1 MADHYAKD
9 RFDDIP
15 DDLKR
20 VGAHRAPAKPGR
32 GWVVFLWA
40 VLATVV
46 LIAAGIFGLFALSDR
61 VNFTDTSTAPA
72 TAVPEP
78 TETPTAEATIDP
90 ESMVT
95 VLNGTA
101 TKGLATR
108 AIEQLNTAG
117 WTQNITPGNAS
128 ATDVATTTV
137 YYEDVGQEGAARGL
151 AEALGV
157 TNIQLSTQFQIPV
170 DEGEEPI
177 LQLTVVL
184 GADFVPAD

>member
-20 VGAHRAPAKPGR
+20 VGAHRAPPKAGR
-32 GWVVFLWA
+32 GWLVFLWA
-40 VLATVV
+40 ALATVV
-46 LIAAGIFGLFALSDR
+46 LVTAGILGLFALSDR
-61 VNFTDTSTAPA
+61 VNFTDTSTTPA

-95 VLNGTA
+95 VLNGTG

-108 AIEQLNTAG
+108 AIEQLNGAG

-128 ATDVATTTV
+128 ATDVTTTTV
-137 YYEDVGQEGAARGL
+137 YYEDASQEGAARGL

-170 DEGEEPI
+170 EEGEEPI
-177 LQLTVVL
+177 LQLTVLL
-184 GADFVPAD
+184 GSDFDPVE

>member
-20 VGAHRAPAKPGR
+20 VGAHRAPPKPGR
-32 GWVVFLWA
+32 GLVILLWA
-40 VLATVV
+40 ALATVV
-46 LIAAGIFGLFALSDR
+46 LVAAGILGLFALSDR
-61 VNFTDTSTAPA
+61 VNFTDTSTTPA
-72 TAVPEP
+72 SAQPEP
-78 TETPTAEATIDP
+78 TDTPTAVATIDP
-90 ESMVT
+90 ASMVT

-108 AIEQLNTAG
+108 AIEQLNAVG

-128 ATDVATTTV
+128 ANDVTTTTV
-137 YYEDVGQEGAARGL
+137 YYEDASQEGAARGL

-170 DEGEEPI
+170 TEGEEPI

-184 GADFVPAD
+184 GSDFVPQE

>member
-1 MADHYAKD
+1 MADRYAKD

-15 DDLKR
+15 EDLKR
-20 VGAHRAPAKPGR
+20 VGAHRAPPKPGR
-32 GWVVFLWA
+32 RWIIFLWA
-40 VLATVV
+40 ALTTIVLVA
-46 LIAAGIFGLFALSDR
+46 IGILGLFALSDN
-61 VNFTDTSTAPA
+61 VNFADTSTTPA

-78 TETPTAEATIDP
+78 TETPTAEPTIDP

-108 AIEQLNTAG
+108 AIQQLNAAG

-128 ATDVATTTV
+128 AKDVESTAV
-137 YYEDVGQEGAARGL
+137 YYEDASQEGAARGL

-157 TNIQLSTQFQIPV
+157 ADVQLSTQFQIPV
-170 DEGEEPI
+170 AEGEEPI

-184 GADFVPAD
+184 GADFVPQE

>member
-20 VGAHRAPAKPGR
+20 VGAHRAPPAPGK
-32 GWVVFLWA
+32 GLVIFLWA
-40 VLATVV
+40 ALATVV
-46 LIAAGIFGLFALSDR
+46 LVAAGILGLFVLGDR
-61 VNFTDTSTAPA
+61 VNFTDTTTPPASTAP
-72 TAVPEP
+72 EP
-78 TETPTAEATIDP
+78 TDTPTAEATIDP
-90 ESMVT
+90 TSMVT

-108 AIEQLNTAG
+108 AIEQLNSAG

-128 ATDVATTTV
+128 ATDVTTTTV
-137 YYEDVGQEGAARGL
+137 YYEDATQEGAARGL

-157 TNIQLSTQFQIPV
+157 ANIQLSTQFQIPV
-170 DEGEEPI
+170 GDGEDPI

-184 GADFVPAD
+184 GSDFAPQE

>member
-20 VGAHRAPAKPGR
+20 VGAHRAPPKPGR
-32 GWVVFLWA
+32 GWITFLWA
-40 VLATVV
+40 ALATVV
-46 LIAAGIFGLFALSDR
+46 LVAAGILGLFALSDN
-61 VNFTDTSTAPA
+61 VNFSDTSTTPA
-72 TAVPEP
+72 TAAPEP

-108 AIEQLNTAG
+108 AIQQLNAAG

-128 ATDVATTTV
+128 ANDVETTAV
-137 YYEDVGQEGAARGL
+137 YYEDATQEGAARGL

-157 TNIQLSTQFQIPV
+157 ANIQLSTQFQIPV
-170 DEGEEPI
+170 GEGEEPI
-177 LQLTVVL
+177 FQLTVVL
-184 GADFVPAD
+184 GSDFVPQE

>member
-9 RFDDIP
+9 RFDEIP

-20 VGAHRAPAKPGR
+20 VGAHRAPPKR
-32 GWVVFLWA
+32 GKGWITFLWA
-40 VLATVV
+40 ALATVV
-46 LIAAGIFGLFALSDR
+46 LVAAGILGLFALSDK
-61 VNFTDTSTAPA
+61 VNFNDTSTAPA

-78 TETPTAEATIDP
+78 TETPVAVATIDP
-90 ESMVT
+90 EAMVT

-101 TKGLATR
+101 TRGLATR
-108 AIEQLNTAG
+108 AIEQLNEAG

-137 YYEDVGQEGAARGL
+137 YYEDPSQEGAARGL
-151 AEALGV
+151 AEALGI

-170 DEGEEPI
+170 EEGEEPI
-177 LQLTVVL
+177 FQLTVVL
-184 GADFVPAD
+184 GSDFVPQD

>member
-20 VGAHRAPAKPGR
+20 VGAHRAPAQGK
-32 GWVVFLWA
+32 GWVLFLWA
-40 VLATVV
+40 AVATVILV
-46 LIAAGIFGLFALSDR
+46 AAGLIGLFVLGDR
-61 VNFTDTSTAPA
+61 VNFTDTTTPPAST
-72 TAVPEP
+72 VPEP
-78 TETPTAEATIDP
+78 TETPTAVATIDP

-108 AIEQLNTAG
+108 AIEQLNSAG

-137 YYEDVGQEGAARGL
+137 YYEDATQEGAARGL

-157 TNIQLSTQFQIPV
+157 ANIQLSTQFQIPV

-184 GADFVPAD
+184 GSDFAPQE